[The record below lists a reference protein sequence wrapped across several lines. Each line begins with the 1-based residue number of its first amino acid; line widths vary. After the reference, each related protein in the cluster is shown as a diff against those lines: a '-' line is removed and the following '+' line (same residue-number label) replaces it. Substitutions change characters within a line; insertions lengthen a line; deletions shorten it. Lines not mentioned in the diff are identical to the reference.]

1 MADTENLKVHGSIF
15 FLLRKFVIRFYDE
28 KMWLELNVDANTG
41 IQDFLMTESYPLV
54 MMNNVVDAAS
64 ARSGIPI
71 EDLKKSFGEFLVPD
85 LFQLYK
91 SFIDPSWKTF
101 EMLEYTE
108 GIMHNNV
115 RRLNSTAA
123 PPILH
128 VTKINTDTLLI
139 DYHSKRRMGS
149 LAIGIINGI
158 AKYYKEDSNLT
169 IVSLTPPD
177 ATRVQIK
184 VERKISM
191 N

>member
-1 MADTENLKVHGSIF
+1 
-15 FLLRKFVIRFYDE
+15 
-28 KMWLELNVDANTG
+28 
-41 IQDFLMTESYPLV
+41 
-54 MMNNVVDAAS
+54 
-64 ARSGIPI
+64 
-71 EDLKKSFGEFLVPD
+71 
-85 LFQLYK
+85 
-91 SFIDPSWKTF
+91 
-101 EMLEYTE
+101 MLEYTE

-149 LAIGIINGI
+149 LAIGIIKGI

-177 ATRVQIK
+177 ADRVQIK
-184 VERKISM
+184 VERKLST